1 MAMKEGKITRW
12 LKKEGDSVQEG
23 EPLFE
28 VETEKITNTAEAVAS
43 GILFQI
49 IVPEGNTVPVGTVV
63 GIIAAEGEIPD
74 TAKLSKTSESLAPKV
89 SEEPIAAMHNKPP
102 AKDEFVLATPAAR
115 HLAKDLGVDLA
126 LVSGTGLK
134 NRVTESD
141 VKNYHKNIVHQPK
154 ISSLAKRMA
163 EQAGLDISTVSGTG
177 RRGKITKADVQLRL
191 AEESKSTEKV
201 TKEATKIPYAGMR
214 KNIGDNMLASLANAA
229 QLTCFAEVD
238 VTGMV
243 ELRNDMREKYSGD
256 ESVKISFNDIIILA
270 VSRALKHHPIMNST
284 LVDDYILLHDSVNI
298 GIAVAIPDGLIVPV
312 LKNADHKGLL
322 QIAREAREL
331 AAKAREGTLSVEE
344 VSEGTFTISN
354 TSMIEVDGFT
364 PILRPPETG
373 ILGVGRIKRKPTE
386 YRGEIALRWMTVLSL
401 TYNHCVVDGAP
412 AHSFL
417 ATVGQY
423 LQKTNFIMS

>member
-1 MAMKEGKITRW
+1 M
-12 LKKEGDSVQEG
+12 
-23 EPLFE
+23 
-28 VETEKITNTAEAVAS
+28 
-43 GILFQI
+43 
-49 IVPEGNTVPVGTVV
+49 
-63 GIIAAEGEIPD
+63 
-74 TAKLSKTSESLAPKV
+74 
-89 SEEPIAAMHNKPP
+89 
-102 AKDEFVLATPAAR
+102 
-115 HLAKDLGVDLA
+115 
-126 LVSGTGLK
+126 
-134 NRVTESD
+134 
-141 VKNYHKNIVHQPK
+141 KNYHQNVAHQPN

-163 EQAGLDISTVSGTG
+163 EQAGLDISTVVGTG
-177 RRGKITKADVQLRL
+177 RHGKISKSDVQMTL
-191 AEESKSTEKV
+191 AKKST
-201 TKEATKIPYAGMR
+201 ATGETSEQVASIRYAGIR
-214 KNIGDNMLASLANAA
+214 KSIGDNMLASLANAA

-243 ELRNDMREKYSGD
+243 DFRDDMREKYSND

-270 VSRALKHHPIMNST
+270 VSRALKHYPIMNST
-284 LVDDYILLHDSVNI
+284 HVDDDILLHDSVNI
-298 GIAVAIPDGLIVPV
+298 GIAVAIADGLIVPV
-312 LKNADHKGLL
+312 LKNADQKGLL

-331 AAKAREGTLSVEE
+331 AAKARAGTLSVEE
-344 VSEGTFTISN
+344 VSDGTFTISN

>member
-1 MAMKEGKITRW
+1 MT
-12 LKKEGDSVQEG
+12 L
-23 EPLFE
+23 
-28 VETEKITNTAEAVAS
+28 
-43 GILFQI
+43 
-49 IVPEGNTVPVGTVV
+49 
-63 GIIAAEGEIPD
+63 
-74 TAKLSKTSESLAPKV
+74 
-89 SEEPIAAMHNKPP
+89 
-102 AKDEFVLATPAAR
+102 
-115 HLAKDLGVDLA
+115 
-126 LVSGTGLK
+126 
-134 NRVTESD
+134 
-141 VKNYHKNIVHQPK
+141 K

-243 ELRNDMREKYSGD
+243 EFRNDMREKYSGD